1 MRNKVVETI
10 YRLMEK
16 DRNIYFLTGDLGYN
30 ALEKLKD
37 FGERFVNCGIAE
49 QNMMGVAAGLAKLN
63 KKVFVYSIIP
73 FATLRCLEQI
83 RNDICFHN
91 LDVTILGMGAGLYY
105 GVLGKSHF
113 AVEDLG
119 MMRLLPNMK
128 VLIPSGK
135 YEAEKIIEEIY
146 KVIGPSYLSISKAS
160 ELEKEIGK
168 YKLGDLRE
176 IKKGEDIVIFSCGN
190 LVWEIVE
197 GANNMEKKYG
207 ISAEIVNIPCL
218 NPINDKQLFRY
229 TKDKKMIFVIDE
241 HTINGGIGSL
251 VTEILCKQSNAI
263 PCKFF
268 TLPKE
273 LDGRIGDRNYLWE
286 LYGLSKNIILER
298 IVKEMCL

>member
-1 MRNKVVETI
+1 
-10 YRLMEK
+10 MEK
-16 DRNIYFLTGDLGYN
+16 DSNIYFLTGDLGYK

-37 FGERFVNCGIAE
+37 FKERFVNCGIAE

-91 LDVTILGMGAGLYY
+91 LDVNILGMGAGLYY

-113 AVEDLG
+113 AIEDLG

-135 YEAEKIIEEIY
+135 HEAEKIIEEVY
-146 KVIGPSYLSISKAS
+146 KVGGPSYFS
-160 ELEKEIGK
+160 IGK
-168 YKLGDLRE
+168 EAENEKKVENYSVGDL
-176 IKKGEDIVIFSCGN
+176 IKIISGKDIVIFSCGN
-190 LVWEIVE
+190 LVWEILE
-197 GANNMEKKYG
+197 AAKILEEKYE
-207 ISAEIVNIPCL
+207 ISTELVNIPCL
-218 NPINDKQLFRY
+218 SPINEKQVVQY
-229 TKDKKMIFVIDE
+229 YKNKKMIFVIDE
-241 HTINGGIGSL
+241 HSLNGGIGSL
-251 VTEILCKQSNAI
+251 ISEILCKENNKI

-273 LDGRIGDRNYLWE
+273 LDKKIGDRNYLWE
-286 LYGLSKNIILER
+286 MYGLSRDKMLGR